1 MPQRSVRRNLSRGL
15 LLALPLSLKT
25 SSIWSDP
32 QPRKS
37 STWTEP
43 TSDHWE
49 AS

>member
-1 MPQRSVRRNLSRGL
+1 MPQRSVRRNLSRGR
-15 LLALPLSLKT
+15 LLAFPSSLKT
-25 SSIWSDP
+25 SSIWSVP

-37 STWTEP
+37 STRTEL